1 MSVAETILQQFRR
14 PEIYSNDRFKELPG
28 RRQQPENDTCKEP
41 QQGKPPDSYP

>member
-1 MSVAETILQQFRR
+1 MSVAETILQQLGGQ
-14 PEIYSNDRFKELPG
+14 RFTAMPGKELPG